1 MYDNWFKHMHNFDDY
16 LAARGQLEAAR
27 EPDDPLHNPFTFSS
41 GQDGTPVWS
50 IMVQDLEKLRMFQL
64 GMAGI
69 DVAIPVVGH
78 FDFGLLRNSAEENE
92 RGVVELVDVGGGS
105 RARQRVEGTWRT
117 RGLCRGQTAV
127 VMYRYIAARS
137 ATGGGER

>member
-1 MYDNWFKHMHNFDDY
+1 MS
-16 LAARGQLEAAR
+16 
-27 EPDDPLHNPFTFSS
+27 PF
-41 GQDGTPVWS
+41 
-50 IMVQDLEKLRMFQL
+50 
-64 GMAGI
+64 
-69 DVAIPVVGH
+69 PVVGH